1 MRALEL
7 SVVIPA
13 YNESAR
19 IGSTLE
25 RVRDYLRAHFLHS
38 EIIVVDDGSTD
49 ATAGAVEGFCVKHSL
64 PPEVRLLRNARNL
77 GKGGSVKR
85 GMLAA
90 RGKYILFSDADLSTP
105 IEELPRL
112 LAELRRAA
120 HVAIASRALP
130 GSIIER
136 RQHSVRQTM
145 GKLFN
150 LLVQTLLFRGIP
162 DTQCGFKAF
171 VGEVARELVRAQTMS
186 GFAFDVELLMLARK
200 RGFRIAQVP
209 VRWRNSP
216 SSRVRLF
223 GDSARMF
230 LDVLRLWGQRRSRRA
245 ARGPTGAG
253 MCLTSMPAVID

>member
-1 MRALEL
+1 MERRFEL

-25 RVRDYLRAHFLHS
+25 RVGEFLRSHFPAS
-38 EIIVVDDGSTD
+38 EVIVVDDGSTD
-49 ATAGAVEGFCVKHSL
+49 VTAGVVEGFSAKHS
-64 PPEVRLLRNARNL
+64 PPPDVRLLKNARNL
-77 GKGGSVKR
+77 GKGASVKR
-85 GMLAA
+85 GMLSA

-105 IEELPRL
+105 IEELPKL
-112 LAELRRAA
+112 VDDLETGF
-120 HVAIASRALP
+120 HIAIASRALP

-136 RQHSVRQTM
+136 RQHPVRQTM

-171 VGEVARELVRAQTMS
+171 VGEVAHELVRSQKLS

-200 RGFRIAQVP
+200 KGYRIAQVP

-230 LDVLRLWGQRRSRRA
+230 LGVLRLWGQR
-245 ARGPTGAG
+245 
-253 MCLTSMPAVID
+253 